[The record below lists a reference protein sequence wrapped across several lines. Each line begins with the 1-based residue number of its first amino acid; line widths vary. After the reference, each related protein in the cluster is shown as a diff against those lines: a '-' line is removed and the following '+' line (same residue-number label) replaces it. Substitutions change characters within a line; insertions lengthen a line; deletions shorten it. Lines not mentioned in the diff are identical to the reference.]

1 MASVGAEPGQ
11 DPGVGELAEPV
22 LGPVLGAEEHGG
34 ELAGGEH
41 PVLTDQVED
50 GPVAVGEAAG
60 EAGELLGHTS
70 ATGGV
75 QLLVQQATSVR
86 SRGR

>member
-11 DPGVGELAEPV
+11 DLGVGELAEAV

-34 ELAGGEH
+34 GLAGGEH
-41 PVLTDQVED
+41 PVLADQGED

-60 EAGELLGHTS
+60 EAGELVGHPC
-70 ATGGV
+70 ATAGV
-75 QLLVQQATSVR
+75 VLLVQQAISVR